1 MASFPPPSF
10 RVRNIPVYG
19 DLILSPMD
27 GFSDQP
33 FRSICREMGSAMSY
47 TEFINAL
54 DVLHGNPRL
63 ARKLA
68 FKPEER
74 PVVYQ
79 IFDNDPEN
87 LLQAALRLRERGP
100 DILDVNLGCSART
113 VSGRGAGAGLLR
125 DPRKIAG
132 IFQKLTQALDIPVTA
147 KMRLGWDETCLNYR
161 LVARVIEEN
170 GGALIAVHGRTRAQ
184 GMRGEADWDA
194 IAEVVQEVSI
204 PVIGNGDVRNVADVD
219 RLKAH
224 TGCVAV
230 MIGRGALGNPWIFR
244 RMDRDQVPVDEVRR
258 LALDHLSRML
268 VFWGPRLG
276 LVQFRKYLVRYLSPY
291 PLPTDLRTRLFSFE
305 NAAELESFLTEIPK
319 ELPELRSV
327 GH

>member
-1 MASFPPPSF
+1 
-10 RVRNIPVYG
+10 
-19 DLILSPMD
+19 
-27 GFSDQP
+27 
-33 FRSICREMGSAMSY
+33 MSY

-54 DVLHGNPRL
+54 DVLHGNPHL
-63 ARKLA
+63 PRKLA

-87 LLQAALRLRERGP
+87 LLQAALRLREQGP

-125 DPRKIAG
+125 DPCKIAG

-147 KMRLGWDETCLNYR
+147 KMRLGWDETSLNYR

-184 GMRGEADWDA
+184 GMQGEADWDA

-204 PVIGNGDVRNVADVD
+204 PVIGNGDVHNVADVD
-219 RLKAH
+219 RLKAR

-230 MIGRGALGNPWIFR
+230 MIGRSALGNPWIFH
-244 RMDRDQVPVDEVRR
+244 RMDRDQVPLDEVRR

-276 LVQFRKYLVRYLSPY
+276 PVQFRKYLVRYLSPY
-291 PLPTDLRTRLFSFE
+291 SLPADLYTRLFTF
-305 NAAELESFLTEIPK
+305 NNVAELERLLMEIPRT
-319 ELPELRSV
+319 LPD
-327 GH
+327 

>member
-1 MASFPPPSF
+1 MASLPVPLFH
-10 RVRNIPVYG
+10 VRNIPVYG

-33 FRSICREMGSAMSY
+33 FRSLCREMGSAMSY

-54 DVLHGNPRL
+54 DVLHGNPHL

-68 FKPEER
+68 FQPEER

-79 IFDNDPEN
+79 IFDNDPEH
-87 LLQAALRLRERGP
+87 LLQAALRLREREP

-125 DPRKIAG
+125 DPRKIAE

-204 PVIGNGDVRNVADVD
+204 PVIGNGDVRSVSDVD
-219 RLKAH
+219 CLKAR
-224 TGCVAV
+224 TGCAAV

-244 RMDRDQVPVDEVRR
+244 RMDRAQVPVDEVRR

-268 VFWGPRLG
+268 AFWGPRLG
-276 LVQFRKYLVRYLSPY
+276 VVQFRKYLARYLSPY
-291 PLPTDLRTRLFSFE
+291 SLPADLRKRLLSFE
-305 NAAELESFLTEIPK
+305 NAAEFENMLANITL
-319 ELPELRSV
+319 SV
-327 GH
+327 